1 MTISRFVCRSIFWP
15 PVTCLQDKTGIG
27 DAGSGGV
34 ISKGPRDFG
43 FDAERIPS
51 NAVTIRGQPNKG
63 RLARKAAGYIR

>member
-1 MTISRFVCRSIFWP
+1 M
-15 PVTCLQDKTGIG
+15 GIG